1 MRIIVFM
8 FMLLLLGNIT
18 YAQEDTAAVQASPEQ
33 RQKKLESAEENLT
46 LGLKD
51 HDGSPRNNN
60 GIRVVF
66 YNAENLFF
74 PENDSTKRDDDFTKN
89 GLKRW
94 TYYRYQQKLNNI
106 YKVMMAVG
114 GWEPPA
120 VVGFCE
126 LEHKK
131 VLEDLINKTP
141 LKKFGYKVVYEESP
155 DRRGIDVGFIYRP
168 SKFKYIEHEA
178 IQVDFPFDENL
189 KTRDVLH
196 IRGQVLGKDTLSVF
210 VNHWPS
216 RWGGQAK
223 SEPKRVYVASLV
235 RQKIDALYQENPN
248 VKVVVM
254 GDMNDYANNKSL
266 IEVLKAKGT
275 LEAVQKGDLY
285 NYMESLGKNWQLG
298 SHKYQGHWGTLD
310 HIIVSEPL
318 LNEKRKG
325 FLRAS
330 TSGAHIFAAR
340 FLLEEDTKYLGL
352 QPFRTYAGPRF
363 IGGFSDHLPIY
374 IDLMYNTDPDI
385 EDAEKIE
392 DEDVEE

>member
-1 MRIIVFM
+1 MRIIVFI
-8 FMLLLLGNIT
+8 FILLLGNNVWG
-18 YAQEDTAAVQASPEQ
+18 QEDTAAVQASPEQ
-33 RQKKLESAEENLT
+33 RQKRLENAEANLT

-51 HDGSPRNNN
+51 HDVAPRNNN

-74 PENDSTKRDDDFTKN
+74 PEDDSTKRDDDFTKG

-94 TYYRYQQKLNNI
+94 TYNRYQQKLNNI

-141 LKKFGYKVVYEESP
+141 LKKFGYEIVHEESP

-168 SKFKYIEHEA
+168 SKFKYLDHEA
-178 IQVDFPFDENL
+178 IRVDFPFDKNL

-196 IRGQVLGKDTLSVF
+196 VRGQVLGRDTLSVF

-235 RQKIDALYQENPN
+235 RQKIDALYETNSN

-254 GDMNDYANNKSL
+254 GDMNDHANNKSL
-266 IEVLKAKGT
+266 IEVLKAKGDK
-275 LEAVQKGDLY
+275 EAVQKGDLF
-285 NYMESLGKNWQLG
+285 NYMEGLGKNWQLG

-318 LNEKRKG
+318 LNEKRRG

-330 TSGAHIFAAR
+330 DGGAHIFAAR
-340 FLLEEDTKYLGL
+340 FLLEEDIKYLGL

-374 IDLMYNTDPDI
+374 IDLMYTTGLE
-385 EDAEKIE
+385 EDEAVEE
-392 DEDVEE
+392 EDVEE

>member
-1 MRIIVFM
+1 MRLLLFIL
-8 FMLLLLGNIT
+8 MLLSVYDLQG
-18 YAQEDTAAVQASPEQ
+18 QDTLVVDTEQ
-33 RQKKLESAEENLT
+33 RQNMLKNAEKNLT
-46 LGLKD
+46 LGLKNYSD
-51 HDGSPRNNN
+51 APRNNK
-60 GIRVVF
+60 GIRVMF

-94 TYYRYQQKLNNI
+94 SYYRYQQKLNNI
-106 YKVMMAVG
+106 YKVIMAVG

-120 VVGFCE
+120 AIGFCE

-131 VLEDLINKTP
+131 VLEDLIQQTP
-141 LKKFGYKVVYEESP
+141 LKKFGYKVVHEESP

-168 SKFKYIEHEA
+168 SKFKYLEHEA
-178 IQVDFPFDENL
+178 IRVDFPFDENL

-196 IRGQVLGKDTLSVF
+196 IKGQVAGRDTLSVF

-235 RQKIDALYQENPN
+235 RQKIDELYQENPN

-254 GDMNDYANNKSL
+254 GDMNDHSDNKSL
-266 IEVLKAKGT
+266 AETLRAKG
-275 LEAVQKGDLY
+275 EMAAVKKGDLF
-285 NYMESLGKNWQLG
+285 NYMHGLGKNWQLG

-318 LNEKRKG
+318 LHETRKNY
-325 FLRAS
+325 LKAS
-330 TSGAHIFAAR
+330 SSGAQIFAAR
-340 FLLEEDTKYLGL
+340 FLLEEDTKHLGL
-352 QPFRTYAGPRF
+352 QPFRTYAGPKF

-374 IDLMYNTDPDI
+374 IDLMYVDGNETANV
-385 EDAEKIE
+385 ED
-392 DEDVEE
+392 

>member
-1 MRIIVFM
+1 MRIILFI
-8 FMLLLLGNIT
+8 FMLLMGNIA
-18 YAQEDTAAVQASPEQ
+18 YAQEDTAAAVLASPEQ
-33 RQKKLESAEENLT
+33 REKQLKNAEANLT

-51 HDGSPRNNN
+51 HDGTPRNNN

-66 YNAENLFF
+66 YNAENLFY
-74 PENDSTKRDDDFTKN
+74 PEDDSTKRDEDFTTN

-94 TYYRYQQKLNNI
+94 SYFRYQQKLNNI

-178 IQVDFPFDENL
+178 IQVDFPFDKNL

-196 IRGQVLGKDTLSVF
+196 VRGQVLGKDTLSVF

-235 RQKIDALYQENPN
+235 RQKIDALYQTNPN

-266 IEVLKAKGT
+266 IDVLKAKGT
-275 LEAVQKGDLY
+275 LEAVEKGDLY
-285 NYMESLGKNWQLG
+285 NYMEGLSKNWQLG

-318 LNEKRKG
+318 LNDQRKG
-325 FLRAS
+325 FLKVS
-330 TSGAHIFAAR
+330 KDGAHIFAAR
-340 FLLEEDTKYLGL
+340 FLLEEDTKHLGL
-352 QPFRTYAGPRF
+352 QPFRTYAGPRY

-374 IDLMYNTDPDI
+374 IDLMYNRASDI
-385 EDAEKIE
+385 EDAEEIE
-392 DEDVEE
+392 EEAVEE

>member
-1 MRIIVFM
+1 MRIIVFI
-8 FMLLLLGNIT
+8 FILLLGNNVWG
-18 YAQEDTAAVQASPEQ
+18 QEDTAAVQASPEQ
-33 RQKKLESAEENLT
+33 RQKRLENAEANLT

-51 HDGSPRNNN
+51 HDGAPRNNN

-74 PENDSTKRDDDFTKN
+74 PEDDSTKRDDDFTKG

-94 TYYRYQQKLNNI
+94 TYNRYQQKLNNI

-141 LKKFGYKVVYEESP
+141 LKKFGYEIVHEESP

-168 SKFKYIEHEA
+168 SKFKYLDHEA
-178 IQVDFPFDENL
+178 IRVDFPFDKNL

-196 IRGQVLGKDTLSVF
+196 VRGQVLGRDTLSVF

-235 RQKIDALYQENPN
+235 RQKIDALYETNPN

-254 GDMNDYANNKSL
+254 GDMNDHANNKSL
-266 IEVLKAKGT
+266 IEVLKAKGDK
-275 LEAVQKGDLY
+275 EAVQKGDLF
-285 NYMESLGKNWQLG
+285 NYMEGLGKNWQLG

-318 LNEKRKG
+318 LNEKRRG

-330 TSGAHIFAAR
+330 DGGAHIFAAR
-340 FLLEEDTKYLGL
+340 FLLEEDIKYLGL

-374 IDLMYNTDPDI
+374 IDLMYTTGLE
-385 EDAEKIE
+385 EDEAVEE
-392 DEDVEE
+392 EDVEE